1 MLRLQRE
8 EIRRFRTLLRRCRVR
23 TSMNDVTVRV
33 VAANGTLQFIGAM
46 PDLTL
51 SVTRKHDAG
60 EADWCLPGDFLDLVE
75 TANADAVE
83 LHATFQSPVRCRWQ
97 ADGRDC
103 ERVLELVQANVPAL
117 PDSPERWSDADSSIL
132 NALHEASQTADRAP
146 VRYATHRIQLH
157 GSTGRIV
164 ATDTRQAIL
173 LDGFRFPFTETL
185 LIAASPVFGAK
196 EWRNESVRIGRTA
209 DRVVLA
215 IGSWRLALHIDATG
229 KFPEVASIVP
239 KSFAPTAV
247 QFDERE
253 ARWILARLAHWP
265 QSDPDGG
272 ITLDTTG
279 DRVVLR
285 CRGETDDRP
294 TEVPLPASR
303 ASGPPIRFVYDRK
316 HLKRAL
322 ALGFRTHQMC
332 GAEKPIVMRDRNRT
346 YLAAGMH
353 PSAAVPPDDEAHT
366 IAPDG
371 RIDGCSRRTR
381 QPLPP
386 LLEKI
391 MPPAPNPIPR
401 IASDTIASD
410 TNDPLVEAEA
420 IRNLLSEAM
429 QRAQQLVLV
438 LKAKRKTDRAIT
450 QVVRSIQAL
459 PLNGRS

>member
-1 MLRLQRE
+1 MAGVNRLPK
-8 EIRRFRTLLRRCRVR
+8 ITAI
-23 TSMNDVTVRV
+23 VTTP
-33 VAANGTLQFIGAM
+33 N
-46 PDLTL
+46 
-51 SVTRKHDAG
+51 
-60 EADWCLPGDFLDLVE
+60 
-75 TANADAVE
+75 
-83 LHATFQSPVRCRWQ
+83 
-97 ADGRDC
+97 
-103 ERVLELVQANVPAL
+103 
-117 PDSPERWSDADSSIL
+117 L

-196 EWRNESVRIGRTA
+196 EWRNESVKIGRTA

-229 KFPEVASIVP
+229 RFPEVASIVP
-239 KSFAPTAV
+239 KSFAPTV
-247 QFDERE
+247 VHFDERE
-253 ARWILARLAHWP
+253 ARWILARLDHWP

-332 GAEKPIVMRDRNRT
+332 GAEKPVVMRDRNRT

-353 PSAAVPPDDEAHT
+353 PSVAVPPHDEPHT

-371 RIDGCSRRTR
+371 GIDGCSPRTR
-381 QPLPP
+381 RSLPP

-391 MPPAPNPIPR
+391 MPPTPNPIPR

-420 IRNLLSEAM
+420 IRNLLAEAT

>member
-8 EIRRFRTLLRRCRVR
+8 EIRRFRTLIRRCRVR
-23 TSMNDVTVRV
+23 TSMNDVTLRV

-46 PDLTL
+46 PDMTL

-60 EADWCLPGDFLDLVE
+60 EGDWCLPGDFLDLVE
-75 TANADAVE
+75 TANTDAVE
-83 LHATFQSPVRCRWQ
+83 LHTTFPSPVRCRWQ

-103 ERVLELVQANVPAL
+103 ERVFELVKANVPAL
-117 PDSPERWSDADSSIL
+117 PDSPERGSDADSSIL

-146 VRYATHRIQLH
+146 VRYATHRIQLQ

-196 EWRNESVRIGRTA
+196 EWQGESVKIGRTA
-209 DRVVLA
+209 NRVVLA
-215 IGSWRLALHIDATG
+215 IGSWILALNIDATG
-229 KFPEVASIVP
+229 KFPEVSSIVP
-239 KSFAPTAV
+239 KSFTPTV
-247 QFDERE
+247 VHFDERE
-253 ARWILARLAHWP
+253 ARFILARLDHWP

-285 CRGETDDRP
+285 CQGETDDRP
-294 TEVPLPASR
+294 TEVRLPASR
-303 ASGPPIRFVYDRK
+303 VSGPPIRFVFDRK
-316 HLKRAL
+316 YLKRAL

-332 GAEKPIVMRDRNRT
+332 GAEKPIVMRDRDRT
-346 YLAAGMH
+346 YLAAGLH
-353 PSAAVPPDDEAHT
+353 PSEAVPPHDEAHT

-371 RIDGCSRRTR
+371 SINGCRRIRR
-381 QPLPP
+381 PLPP

-391 MPPAPNPIPR
+391 MPLPAPNSIPR
-401 IASDTIASD
+401 IASDAIAND
-410 TNDPLVEAEA
+410 TNDPLAEAEA
-420 IRNLLSEAM
+420 IRNLLAEAM
-429 QRAQQLVLV
+429 QRAQQLVQV